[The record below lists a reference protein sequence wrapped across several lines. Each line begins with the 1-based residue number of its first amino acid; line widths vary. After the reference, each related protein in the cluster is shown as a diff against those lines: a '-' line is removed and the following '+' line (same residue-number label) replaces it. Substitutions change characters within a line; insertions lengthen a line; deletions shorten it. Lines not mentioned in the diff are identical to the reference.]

1 MGLLD
6 KGMDKAIEKL
16 TPIFEARFGELRSTL
31 QEILKELQAI
41 NAKMPSD

>member
-1 MGLLD
+1 MGL
-6 KGMDKAIEKL
+6 MDKTIEKAMDRL

-31 QEILKELQAI
+31 QEILEELRAI